1 MIKELEIGSARE
13 VLFWKRQEVKV
24 NKYKGYMLSDMHFDP
39 QNDLNEADYDL
50 LFNT

>member
-24 NKYKGYMLSDMHFDP
+24 NKNKLSKSIL
-39 QNDLNEADYDL
+39 LNLYL
-50 LFNT
+50 LNIFLYLR